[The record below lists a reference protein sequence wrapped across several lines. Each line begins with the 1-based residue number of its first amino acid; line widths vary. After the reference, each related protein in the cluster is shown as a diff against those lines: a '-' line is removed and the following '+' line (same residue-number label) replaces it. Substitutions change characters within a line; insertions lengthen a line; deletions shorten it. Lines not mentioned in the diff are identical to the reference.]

1 MNTLKFT
8 TNIKCG
14 GCIAK
19 VAPSLNNTLGISKWE
34 VDTTNPQKVLTVE
47 TSELLETEIV
57 SIIKNAGFSA
67 TRLAD

>member
-19 VAPSLNNTLGISKWE
+19 VAPSLNNVKGISKWE
-34 VDTTNPQKVLTVE
+34 VDTTNPQKVLSVE

>member
-19 VAPSLNNTLGISKWE
+19 VAPSLNNEKGITKWE

>member
-19 VAPSLNNTLGISKWE
+19 VAPYLNNTKGISKWE
-34 VDTTNPQKVLTVE
+34 VDTTNPQKVLSVE

-67 TRLAD
+67 TKLVD